1 MSFKKSVS
9 IRFKGLRS
17 YGRFKKRYD
26 VINYFLRAR
35 NSETYLEIGV
45 GSGRCMER
53 VQSGRKTGVD
63 PSPRRV
69 LAEWEM
75 HQMTSDAF
83 FATNTSKFD
92 LIFID
97 GLHTSDQVIKD
108 IFNALAALAKN
119 GVIAVHDCNP
129 MTEEAQVRDRGVASK
144 GEWSGDVWKAIVFF
158 RKSLSDV
165 FCRVFPFD
173 HGVAVIIPHHYETL
187 PVYTPEIERE
197 ALQFFREV
205 TWADLHQDRKN
216 LLGLMENRSDF
227 EREFRNEQLKR
238 MVSQ

>member
-1 MSFKKSVS
+1 M
-9 IRFKGLRS
+9 
-17 YGRFKKRYD
+17 
-26 VINYFLRAR
+26 
-35 NSETYLEIGV
+35 
-45 GSGRCMER
+45 
-53 VQSGRKTGVD
+53 QSGRKTGVD

-129 MTEEAQVRDRGVASK
+129 MTEEAQVRDRGVA
-144 GEWSGDVWKAIVFF
+144 
-158 RKSLSDV
+158 
-165 FCRVFPFD
+165 
-173 HGVAVIIPHHYETL
+173 VIIPHHYETL